1 MADVGIRI
9 TARDDTKNVFG
20 DVGRGLERMQ
30 SSATSLAGSLAS
42 IGAGLS
48 VGALVA
54 FVKSTND
61 GVDALND
68 IKDATGASI
77 ENISALEDVAARTGT
92 SMDAVTSALVKLNGA
107 LKDAKPGSGA
117 EQAIKALGLSVADL
131 KKLDPAEALLETA
144 KALNTFED
152 DANKARLVQELFGK
166 SLKEV
171 APLLKNLADQGK
183 LVATVTTQQSEE
195 AEKFN
200 KELLNL
206 QKNVQDASRSLTG
219 DFVTGINKAAQA
231 FRESGLLEAM
241 RTFLTG
247 DDEYKN
253 NKRLVE
259 LTDQLLSAENE
270 VSRSRQ
276 VDSQFGDR
284 SLRTDAAEKRL
295 AGIKSELQQVQ
306 AYRKLIDEAYSAPV
320 PKRAS
325 VGDLPDTAAAAASAA
340 ATKRAQQDANR
351 ELEEQARLLA
361 ELSGISGSFYKD
373 WDRLTALYKA
383 GKIDMEGLVTAQAA
397 LLGKQP
403 AIKVAADETTK
414 AWEEQSK
421 AAAKAIADV
430 TRDYDNY
437 VKSLQSSAESV
448 AQQVQRLQDEEKAAL
463 LAASGNM
470 SLAEA
475 IELVTVARLQ
485 EKQAAALTAGDQEAA
500 DAIKAEIQARTTLA
514 DLIRGKDVRE
524 SLDKSAADAA
534 KQANEE
540 WRRASQDIEK
550 SITDALLRGFESGKG
565 FAENLRATV
574 VNMFQSLVLRPI
586 VSAIVSPVA
595 GALAGGSP
603 AAALAGQ
610 GGAAG
615 QIGAAAQL
623 KNVWDTVTGSF
634 ANLGS
639 SISNVSATL
648 GKWMVENTS
657 GVLQQAGSKLY
668 AYSGTVGTI
677 GAYAGGALA
686 GYGIGSAISDG
697 RSAFGDG
704 NQDIATVG
712 GTAIG
717 AIFGGPV
724 GAAIGGAIGGA
735 INRAFG
741 QGAKEINASG
751 ITGTFSGS
759 MFSGQ
764 SYQEWS
770 RAGGWFNSGSS
781 GTDYRALDSS
791 YSASLGKVYGALT
804 SSTAELAASLGLPTQ
819 QILGYVKSI
828 RVDSS
833 QLTETGL
840 QNLFNGIADELAGTV
855 VTNPFIKEGERASE
869 ALSRLSTSLGTV
881 NAAFNQLD
889 KAAVA
894 ASLVGGDAASQ
905 LLDLMGGVEAFNAT
919 TLSYYQA
926 YYTEQE
932 RNAKTAE
939 QLAQI
944 FADLGIAMPGT
955 LEEFRALVDAQD
967 ITAESGRE
975 AYAALMG
982 VNEAFA
988 TVANSAAKAAQELI
1002 KTMNFATYADY
1013 AVAMAAAGGTPVP
1026 RFANGGNFAGGV
1038 RLVGEDSAELEL
1050 TGPSRILNN
1059 SQIGAAILDASG
1071 STDAQL
1077 QALRQEQRA
1086 QAASIT
1092 ALTSRFVK
1100 LLEGWDVDGMPEV
1113 RTA

>member
-1 MADVGIRI
+1 MATDIGIRI
-9 TARDDTKNVFG
+9 TAKDETKTVFG

-30 SSATSLAGSLAS
+30 STASSLAGAMAS

-61 GVDALND
+61 AVDALND

-92 SMDAVTSALVKLNGA
+92 SMDTVTNALVKFNGA

-131 KKLDPAEALLETA
+131 KNLDPAEALLETA

-166 SLKEV
+166 SVKDV
-171 APLLKNLADQGK
+171 APLLKDLAEQGK
-183 LVATVTTQQSEE
+183 LVATVTTQQAEE

-200 KELLNL
+200 KELFNL
-206 QKNVQDASRSLTG
+206 QKNVTDASRALAGPLVSA
-219 DFVTGINKAAQA
+219 INETIQEFRDGEKAGQSYYETLRLGHLRAL
-231 FRESGLLEAM
+231 GLND
-241 RTFLTG
+241 G
-247 DDEYKN
+247 PKEY
-253 NKRLVE
+253 
-259 LTDQLLSAENE
+259 A
-270 VSRSRQ
+270 
-276 VDSQFGDR
+276 
-284 SLRTDAAEKRL
+284 KRL
-295 AGIKSELQQVQ
+295 AEVNKILEAGESRLLVRNALLREQAELQNKI
-306 AYRKLIDEAYSAPV
+306 AAGPV
-320 PKRAS
+320 
-325 VGDLPDTAAAAASAA
+325 ASAA
-340 ATKRAQQDANR
+340 SPATEPSAPKPSVGPITDPAVEKAKADAAKRAQQEFNR
-351 ELEEQARLLA
+351 ELSEQARLMA
-361 ELSGISGSFYKD
+361 ELSGFSASFEKDMARLDAMYKS
-373 WDRLTALYKA
+373 
-383 GKIDMEGLVTAQAA
+383 GKIGIEELDRAQVA
-397 LLGKQP
+397 LWEKQP
-403 AIKVAADETTK
+403 AIKAIVDETAK

-421 AAAKAIADV
+421 AAAKAMADV

-437 VKSLQSSAESV
+437 VKALQGSADSA
-448 AQQVQRLQDEEKAAL
+448 AQQVQRLQDEEKAAG
-463 LAASGNM
+463 LAAVGNM
-470 SLAEA
+470 SLAQA

-485 EKQAAALTAGDQEAA
+485 EKQAAALTKGDQEAA
-500 DAIKAEIQARTTLA
+500 DAIKAEIEARTTLA
-514 DLIRGKDVRE
+514 ELIRGKEVRE
-524 SLDKSAADAA
+524 SLDKAAADAA

-540 WRRASQDIEK
+540 WRRAAQDIEK

-565 FAENLRATV
+565 FAENLRSTV

-603 AAALAGQ
+603 GAALAGQ
-610 GGAAG
+610 GGGMGQLSAAG
-615 QIGAAAQL
+615 QL

-634 ANLGS
+634 TSLGN
-639 SISNVSATL
+639 SISSSAATL
-648 GKWMVENTS
+648 GKWMVQNTS

-668 AYSGTVGTI
+668 AYSGSIGKF

-686 GYGIGSAISDG
+686 GYGLGTAISDG
-697 RSAFGDG
+697 RSVFGDG

-724 GAAIGGAIGGA
+724 GAAIGGAIGGV

-751 ITGTFSGS
+751 IQGTFAGS

-770 RAGGWFNSGSS
+770 RSGGWFTSGSS
-781 GTDYRALDSS
+781 GTDLRALDSN
-791 YSASLGKVYGALT
+791 YSASLGKVYSALT
-804 SSTAELAASLGLPTQ
+804 GSTAELAAALGLPTQ

-833 QLTETGL
+833 QLNDDGL
-840 QNLFNGIADELAGTV
+840 KSLFNGIADELAATV

-881 NAAFNQLD
+881 NAAFDQLD
-889 KAAVA
+889 KAAVTA
-894 ASLVGGDAASQ
+894 GLVGGDAASQ
-905 LLDLMGGVEAFNAT
+905 LLALMGGVEAFNAT
-919 TLSYYQA
+919 TLGYYQT

-944 FADLGIAMPGT
+944 FADLGIAMPDT

-1038 RLVGEDSAELEL
+1038 RLVGENSAEVEL

-1071 STDAQL
+1071 STEAQL

>member
-9 TARDDTKNVFG
+9 TAKDETKTVFG

-30 SSATSLAGSLAS
+30 ATASSLAGAMAS

-61 GVDALND
+61 AVDALND

-92 SMDAVTSALVKLNGA
+92 SMDTVTNALVKFNGA

-117 EQAIKALGLSVADL
+117 EQAIRALGLSVADL
-131 KKLDPAEALLETA
+131 KNLDPAEALLETA

-166 SLKEV
+166 SLKDV
-171 APLLKNLADQGK
+171 APLLKDLADQGK
-183 LVATVTTQQSEE
+183 LVATVTTQQAEE

-200 KELLNL
+200 KELFNL
-206 QKNVQDASRSLTG
+206 QKNVSDASRSLVG
-219 DFVTGINKAAQA
+219 P
-231 FRESGLLEAM
+231 
-241 RTFLTG
+241 
-247 DDEYKN
+247 
-253 NKRLVE
+253 LVSS
-259 LTDQLLSAENE
+259 LNE
-270 VSRSRQ
+270 VIAKFKEARAAG
-276 VDSQFGDR
+276 DSMLGAAWDR
-284 SLRTDAAEKRL
+284 YWDNVRAVYGMEPSNKGGATGSWGEPMPAAPKPSLGPLPDAAAEK
-295 AGIKSELQQVQ
+295 
-306 AYRKLIDEAYSAPV
+306 
-320 PKRAS
+320 
-325 VGDLPDTAAAAASAA
+325 SAA
-340 ATKRAQQDANR
+340 DATKRAQQEATR
-351 ELEEQARLLA
+351 ELSEQARLLA

-383 GKIDMEGLVTAQAA
+383 GKLDMEGLVSAQAA

-403 AIKVAADETTK
+403 AIKAAADETAK

-421 AAAKAIADV
+421 AAAKAMADV

-437 VKSLQSSAESV
+437 VKALQSSADAV
-448 AQQVQRLQDEEKAAL
+448 AQQVQRLQDEEAAAL
-463 LAASGNM
+463 LAAGGNM
-470 SLAEA
+470 SLAQA

-500 DAIKAEIQARTTLA
+500 DAIKAEIEARTTLA
-514 DLIRGKDVRE
+514 ELIRGKDVRE
-524 SLDKSAADAA
+524 SMDKAAADAA

-565 FAENLRATV
+565 FAENLRSTV
-574 VNMFQSLVLRPI
+574 VNMFQSMVLRPL
-586 VSAIVSPVA
+586 VSAAVSPLA
-595 GALAGGSP
+595 QGLAGGGQAGGGFGGVSSIFSNFNGGLTSYLAGGLASVGNLFGSNAVSSFAAGMANKSVMGP
-603 AAALAGQ
+603 AIAAYTEAAAAATAAGNSAAAASYATTAKGLSAGSSTAGSLGWIGWVLAGMQ
-610 GGAAG
+610 ASGDLYDAGSRWDNKYTALDPGQTIKGDLLSALGVDGRTAAV
-615 QIGAAAQL
+615 L
-623 KNVWDTVTGSF
+623 TGS
-634 ANLGS
+634 S
-639 SISNVSATL
+639 
-648 GKWMVENTS
+648 
-657 GVLQQAGSKLY
+657 LQQAIFNKM
-668 AYSGTVGTI
+668 
-677 GAYAGGALA
+677 
-686 GYGIGSAISDG
+686 
-697 RSAFGDG
+697 FGE
-704 NQDIATVG
+704 
-712 GTAIG
+712 
-717 AIFGGPV
+717 
-724 GAAIGGAIGGA
+724 
-735 INRAFG
+735 
-741 QGAKEINASG
+741 GAKEINASG
-751 ITGTFSGS
+751 ITGTFSGD

-770 RAGGWFNSGSS
+770 RSGSWFKSGSS
-781 GTDYRALDSS
+781 GTDYAALDSK
-791 YSASLGKVYGALT
+791 YSASLGRIYGSVT
-804 SSTAELAASLGLPTQ
+804 SSTAALAAALGLPTG

-828 RVDSS
+828 RADSS
-833 QLTETGL
+833 QLTADGL
-840 QNLFNGIADELAGTV
+840 KSLFGSIADELAGTV

-881 NAAFNQLD
+881 NAAFDQLD
-889 KAAVA
+889 KAAVS
-894 ASLVGGDAASQ
+894 ASLVGGDAASK

-919 TLSYYQA
+919 TLGYYQT

-944 FADLGIAMPGT
+944 FTDLGIGMPDT

-967 ITAESGRE
+967 ITAESGRA
-975 AYAALMG
+975 AYVALMG

-1038 RLVGEDSAELEL
+1038 RLVGENSAEVEL

-1100 LLEGWDVDGMPEV
+1100 LLEGWDVDGMPET

>member
-9 TARDDTKNVFG
+9 TAKDETKTVFG

-30 SSATSLAGSLAS
+30 STATGLASSLAS

-61 GVDALND
+61 AVDALND

-92 SMDAVTSALVKLNGA
+92 SMDTVTNALVKFNGA

-117 EQAIKALGLSVADL
+117 EQAIRALGLSVADL
-131 KKLDPAEALLETA
+131 KNLDPAEALLETA

-166 SLKEV
+166 SLKDV
-171 APLLKNLADQGK
+171 APLLKDLADQGK
-183 LVATVTTQQSEE
+183 LVATVTTQQAEE

-200 KELLNL
+200 KELFNL
-206 QKNVQDASRSLTG
+206 QKNVSDASRSLVG
-219 DFVTGINKAAQA
+219 P
-231 FRESGLLEAM
+231 
-241 RTFLTG
+241 
-247 DDEYKN
+247 
-253 NKRLVE
+253 LVSS
-259 LTDQLLSAENE
+259 LNE
-270 VSRSRQ
+270 VIAKFKEARAAGDSMLGAAWDRYWDNVRS
-276 VDSQFGDR
+276 VYGMEPSNKGGASGSWGDPMPAAPKPKIGP
-284 SLRTDAAEKRL
+284 LGDPAAEK
-295 AGIKSELQQVQ
+295 
-306 AYRKLIDEAYSAPV
+306 
-320 PKRAS
+320 
-325 VGDLPDTAAAAASAA
+325 AAAEAI
-340 ATKRAQQDANR
+340 KRAQQEGTR
-351 ELEEQARLLA
+351 ELAEQARLLA
-361 ELSGISGSFYKD
+361 ELSGYSASFEKDMARLDAMYKS
-373 WDRLTALYKA
+373 
-383 GKIDMEGLVTAQAA
+383 GKIGIEELDRAQVA
-397 LLGKQP
+397 LWEKQP
-403 AIKVAADETTK
+403 AIKAIVDETAK
-414 AWEEQSK
+414 AWEDQSK
-421 AAAKAIADV
+421 AAAKAMADV

-437 VKSLQSSAESV
+437 VKALQSSADSV
-448 AQQVQRLQDEEKAAL
+448 AQQVQRLQDEEAAAL
-463 LAASGNM
+463 LAAGGNM
-470 SLAEA
+470 SLAQA

-500 DAIKAEIQARTTLA
+500 DAIKAEIEARTTLA
-514 DLIRGKDVRE
+514 ELIRGKDVRE
-524 SLDKSAADAA
+524 SMDKAAADAA

-574 VNMFQSLVLRPI
+574 VNMFQSLVLRPL
-586 VSAIVSPVA
+586 VSAAVSPLA
-595 GALAGGSP
+595 QGLAGGGQAGGGQAGGGFGGVSSIFSNINGGLTSYLAGGLASVGNLFGSNAVSSFAAGMANKSVMGP
-603 AAALAGQ
+603 AIAAYTEAAAAATAAGNSAAAASYATTAKGLSAGSSTAGSLGWIGWVLAGMQ
-610 GGAAG
+610 ASGDMYDAG
-615 QIGAAAQL
+615 SR
-623 KNVWDTVTGSF
+623 WDNKYTALDPGQTIKGDLLSALGVDGRTSAVLTGS
-634 ANLGS
+634 S
-639 SISNVSATL
+639 
-648 GKWMVENTS
+648 
-657 GVLQQAGSKLY
+657 LQQAIFNKM
-668 AYSGTVGTI
+668 
-677 GAYAGGALA
+677 
-686 GYGIGSAISDG
+686 
-697 RSAFGDG
+697 FGE
-704 NQDIATVG
+704 
-712 GTAIG
+712 
-717 AIFGGPV
+717 
-724 GAAIGGAIGGA
+724 
-735 INRAFG
+735 
-741 QGAKEINASG
+741 GAKEINASG
-751 ITGTFSGS
+751 ITGTFSGD

-770 RAGGWFNSGSS
+770 RSGSWFKSGSS
-781 GTDYRALDSS
+781 GTDYAALDSS
-791 YSASLGKVYGALT
+791 YSASLGKIYGSVT
-804 SSTAELAASLGLPTQ
+804 RSTAALAESLGLPTG

-828 RVDSS
+828 RADSS
-833 QLTETGL
+833 QLTADGL
-840 QNLFNGIADELAGTV
+840 KSLFGNIADELAATV

-881 NAAFNQLD
+881 NAAFDQLD
-889 KAAVA
+889 KAAVS
-894 ASLVGGDAASQ
+894 ASLVGGDAASK
-905 LLDLMGGVEAFNAT
+905 LLELMGGVEAFNAT
-919 TLSYYQA
+919 TLGYYQT

-944 FADLGIAMPGT
+944 FADLGIAMPDT

-967 ITAESGRE
+967 ITAASGRE

-1038 RLVGEDSAELEL
+1038 RLVGENSAEVEL

>member
-1 MADVGIRI
+1 MADIGIRI
-9 TARDDTKNVFG
+9 TAKDETKGVFG

-30 SSATSLAGSLAS
+30 TGATSLAGSLAS
-42 IGAGLS
+42 IGSGLS

-61 GVDALND
+61 AVDALND

-77 ENISALEDVAARTGT
+77 ETISALEDVAARTGT
-92 SMDAVTSALVKLNGA
+92 SMDAVTTALVKLNGA

-131 KKLDPAEALLETA
+131 KNLDPSEALLETA

-171 APLLKNLADQGK
+171 APLLKDLAEQGK
-183 LVATVTTQQSEE
+183 LVATVTTQQAEE

-200 KELLNL
+200 KELYNL
-206 QKNVQDASRSLTG
+206 QKNVDDVSRSLAG
-219 DFVTGINKAAQA
+219 PMVTSLNTLIDRFKAARA
-231 FRESGLLEAM
+231 A
-241 RTFLTG
+241 G
-247 DDEYKN
+247 DGMLSSLSSSAWDQYWANVRGAYEYMG
-253 NKRLVE
+253 VV
-259 LTDQLLSAENE
+259 DP
-270 VSRSRQ
+270 VSPTK
-276 VDSQFGDR
+276 GGA
-284 SLRTDAAEKRL
+284 T
-295 AGIKSELQQVQ
+295 
-306 AYRKLIDEAYSAPV
+306 
-320 PKRAS
+320 AS
-325 VGDLPDTAAAAASAA
+325 IAAAAKPSVGSLPDAA
-340 ATKRAQQDANR
+340 AAKATADAAKRAQQEINR

-361 ELSGISGSFYKD
+361 ELSGISGGFYKD
-373 WDRLTALYKA
+373 WARLSALYKS
-383 GKIDMEGLVTAQAA
+383 GKIDMEGLVSAQGV

-403 AIKVAADETTK
+403 AIKAAADETAK

-421 AAAKAIADV
+421 AAAKAMAEV
-430 TRDYDNY
+430 TREYDNY
-437 VKSLQSSAESV
+437 VKALQSSADSV
-448 AQQVQRLQDEEKAAL
+448 AQQVQRLQDEEQAAL
-463 LAASGNM
+463 LAAGGNM
-470 SLAEA
+470 SLAQA

-500 DAIKAEIQARTTLA
+500 DAIKAEIEARTKLA
-514 DLIRGKDVRE
+514 ELIRGKDVRE
-524 SLDKSAADAA
+524 SMDKAAADAA

-550 SITDALLRGFESGKG
+550 SITDSLMRGFESGKS
-565 FAENLRATV
+565 FAENLRNTV

-595 GALAGGSP
+595 GLLAGGSSGG
-603 AAALAGQ
+603 AMAGQ
-610 GGAAG
+610 GGGLGQLSAAG
-615 QIGAAAQL
+615 QL
-623 KNVWDTVTGSF
+623 KGVWDTVTGSF
-634 ANLGS
+634 TSLGN

-648 GKWMVENTS
+648 GKWMVENTT
-657 GVLQQAGSKLY
+657 GVLQQAGSKMY
-668 AYSGTVGTI
+668 AYSGTIGKF

-686 GYGIGSAISDG
+686 GYGIGTAISDG

-704 NQDIATVG
+704 KGDIATVG
-712 GTAIG
+712 GTVIG

-741 QGAKEINASG
+741 QGSKEVNATG
-751 ITGTFSGS
+751 ISGTFSGE

-770 RAGGWFNSGSS
+770 RSSGWFNSGSS
-781 GTDYRALDSS
+781 GTDYSALDSS
-791 YSASLGKVYGALT
+791 YSTSLGKVYGALT
-804 SSTAELAASLGLPTQ
+804 SSTAELANSLGLPTQ

-833 QLTETGL
+833 QLNESGL
-840 QNLFNGIADELAGTV
+840 NSLFNGIADELAATV

-869 ALSRLSTSLGTV
+869 ALSRLSISLGTV
-881 NAAFNQLD
+881 NAAFDYLD
-889 KAAVA
+889 KAAVS
-894 ASLVGGDAASQ
+894 ASLIGGDAASQ
-905 LLDLMGGVEAFNAT
+905 LLALMGGVEAFNAT
-919 TLSYYQA
+919 TLGYYQS

-944 FADLGIAMPGT
+944 FTDLGIAMPDT

-967 ITAESGRE
+967 ITAASGRE

-982 VNEAFA
+982 VNEAFS

-1026 RFANGGNFAGGV
+1026 RFANGGNFTGGM
-1038 RLVGEDSAELEL
+1038 RLVGETSAELEL

-1077 QALRQEQRA
+1077 QALRQEQRS
-1086 QAASIT
+1086 QASSIT